1 MYVQSVEAPPPCGGW
16 HRRGGNVAWPGIV
29 WDALRACPRC
39 ASSRTPVLPGLAT
52 CLGRGRGAVGH
63 GACPR
68 RDGDLRASRSR
79 TLTRARRRGPARSAR
94 PNEQGII
101 VRLRDMP
108 LRPPA
113 PLASWLI
120 VAAASLGAGLLP
132 GSLWLYGNKRRPAP
146 TARHPSLL
154 ASWFI
159 ASAVSLG
166 RACRRVGRA
175 QANRCLSTPQ
185 QGFAVLT
192 PSRASSLPTKAAL
205 AVPMR

>member
-1 MYVQSVEAPPPCGGW
+1 MYVQSVIAPPLCGGW

-29 WDALRACPRC
+29 WGALRACPRR

-79 TLTRARRRGPARSAR
+79 TLTRARRRGPARLAW

-120 VAAASLGAGLLP
+120 VATTSLGAGLSSGREGASEP
-132 GSLWLYGNKRRPAP
+132 
-146 TARHPSLL
+146 LL
-154 ASWFI
+154 VHAAAGFCGAYPVSRVFI
-159 ASAVSLG
+159 ANQGGARRAHALTTALG
-166 RACRRVGRA
+166 RGCLACHRAGRA
-175 QANRCLSTPQ
+175 PVVNEA
-185 QGFAVLT
+185 GF
-192 PSRASSLPTKAAL
+192 
-205 AVPMR
+205 